1 MTDAVHIAITNAATT
16 KTLIA
21 FTGSK
26 LLKSNDK
33 NKAGTDY
40 CPGLV
45 RLTKI
50 TKKVYK
56 SFLYSKL
63 LQNKLYQFAIRL
75 NHKPFIKQ
83 TVIA

>member
-1 MTDAVHIAITNAATT
+1 MIDANVHIAMKSTATT
-16 KTLIA
+16 KTLIV

-26 LLKSNDK
+26 LVKSDDK

-63 LQNKLYQFAIRL
+63 S
-75 NHKPFIKQ
+75 
-83 TVIA
+83 